1 MWGPT
6 GAPGRTTVAVV
17 LATEAARLGCATLL
31 ADADCYGGVIAQVL
45 GLLDESPGLAAAV
58 RQANAGNLDL
68 HSLATLARVVGPNL
82 RVLTGI
88 ARAERWPELR
98 PSGLVAAYAVARQLS
113 ALTVVDCGFGL
124 EQDEELSY
132 DTTAPRRNGSTL
144 ATLADADHVIAVG
157 SADPVGLQR
166 LVRGLAE
173 LSEALPQCRPQV
185 VVNRVRKGP
194 INGDPEREIAEALTR
209 YAGIDDVI
217 FVPYDRASLD
227 KALAGGH
234 TLGEIA
240 PDSPVLR
247 ALVAAGPAIR
257 RCRLC
262 SFYPSAPCAWG
273 RPPLSL
279 SRRGVYEPARCR
291 AQPWQHVGRANL
303 PAGDAARSDGG
314 RRRLRAAACA
324 DRGCAGRGTGVRGH
338 AGIARVVPRGR
349 HRRARVR
356 GDDPS
361 SPRIAAVAGPELAV
375 TDGWSLLPTSQTM
388 PSSSTPAMTRRRF
401 GSRKRC
407 TSTRSSPPTSTIQ
420 ARRTTSA
427 PRSRMLEAGRLDDD
441 DVQFAVD
448 GLDDHEL
455 QWYAVQEIAFLLR

>member
-1 MWGPT
+1 VSAFERQDFGVVVIRRCVDLADLLAAAAAGTARAVILSADLRRLDRDALARLATAGVAVIGLVAQGGVAGRSDEAERRLRQLGVRHVLAADAGPALISAEVATAIADGVATGGLDPLRLGYAEPRAALPDVSMLGLVPDDDVAVEHDGRLVAVWGPT

-68 HSLATLARVVGPNL
+68 ATLATLARVVGPNL

-173 LSEALPQCRPQV
+173 LSEVLPQCRPQV

-194 INGDPEREIAEALTR
+194 INGDPEREIREALTR
-209 YAGIDDVI
+209 YAGIDDVV

-247 ALVAAGPAIR
+247 ALEPLARRYAGVSSARATR
-257 RCRLC
+257 RHR
-262 SFYPSAPCAWG
+262 A
-273 RPPLSL
+273 
-279 SRRGVYEPARCR
+279 RGE
-291 AQPWQHVGRANL
+291 
-303 PAGDAARSDGG
+303 G
-314 RRRLRAAACA
+314 RR
-324 DRGCAGRGTGVRGH
+324 
-338 AGIARVVPRGR
+338 
-349 HRRARVR
+349 
-356 GDDPS
+356 
-361 SPRIAAVAGPELAV
+361 
-375 TDGWSLLPTSQTM
+375 
-388 PSSSTPAMTRRRF
+388 
-401 GSRKRC
+401 
-407 TSTRSSPPTSTIQ
+407 
-420 ARRTTSA
+420 SA
-427 PRSRMLEAGRLDDD
+427 
-441 DVQFAVD
+441 
-448 GLDDHEL
+448 
-455 QWYAVQEIAFLLR
+455 